1 MFEEGT
7 QTCFESLDLT
17 TEGIEKLKLLRFVGV
32 TKMEDL
38 GVVGILGL
46 DNFERQ
52 IERCEAEVLKELDLN
67 Q

>member
-7 QTCFESLDLT
+7 QTCFESLDLI

-67 Q
+67 